1 MHTKLV
7 IFGITGDL
15 SRRKLLPALHE
26 IVEHHDLPELSILG
40 VSRREL
46 DVAELI
52 SDATHSSLLTPITRV
67 HTMDLAMADDYRGL
81 KESLALQDDEQAVI
95 YLSVPPGA
103 AADIAD
109 FLGQAGLNGSNVKL
123 LFEKPFGFDLASAN
137 EFIERTA
144 RFFKDDQVYRIDH
157 YMAKE
162 VAVGLLQLRATADS
176 HHHSWSAETVESI
189 EITAYETLGI
199 EDRAQFYEQTGA
211 LRDVIQG
218 HLMQLLALVLMVP
231 VGLGELSALPG
242 ARRDALTQLDPVDPE
257 QTTRAQYDGY
267 TDEVDNPGSTVE
279 TFVSI
284 DLKSNDPRWQGVPI
298 RLVTGK
304 QLHEKKTA
312 ISLTYR
318 DGSKDVFV
326 EGEVTSSFDGVSEA
340 YERVLIAAMNGEK
353 YLFTTSDEIRR
364 SWEVLAPLQKAWEM
378 GDRPLHRYEKQ
389 AHAATIHLKHHI

>member
-15 SRRKLLPALHE
+15 SRRKLLPALHA
-26 IVEHHDLPELSILG
+26 IVEHHDLPEVSILG
-40 VSRREL
+40 VSRREV
-46 DVAELI
+46 DVSELI
-52 SDATHSSLLTPITRV
+52 KEATGGSLLAPITRV
-67 HTMDLAMADDYRGL
+67 HTMDLARAEDYAAL
-81 KESLALQDDEQAVI
+81 KDTLDLQDTEQAVI

-109 FLGQAGLNGSNVKL
+109 FLGQAGLNGPNVKL
-123 LFEKPFGFDLASAN
+123 LFEKPFGFDLASAHD
-137 EFIERTA
+137 FIERTA
-144 RFFKDDQVYRIDH
+144 RYFNDDQVYRIDH

-162 VAVGLLQLRATADS
+162 VAVGLLQLRAQADS
-176 HHHSWSAETVESI
+176 HHHAWSAETVESI

-211 LRDVIQG
+211 LRDVVQG
-218 HLMQLLALVLMVP
+218 HLMQLLALVLMAP
-231 VGLGELSALPG
+231 VGLDEVATLPG
-242 ARRDALTQLDPVDPE
+242 ARLAALEQLQLVDPALS
-257 QTTRAQYDGY
+257 TRAQYDGY
-267 TDEVDNPGSTVE
+267 AEEVNNPGSTVE

-284 DLKSNDPRWQGVPI
+284 DLYSSDSRWQGVPI

-312 ISLTYR
+312 ISITYR

-326 EGEVTSSFDGVSEA
+326 EGEVSSTFDGLSDA
-340 YERVLIAAMNGEK
+340 YERVLVAAMNSEK

-389 AHAATIHLKHHI
+389 AHAATIHLKHYI